1 VSGGPTRI
9 LEVVENQRLVTDWP
23 DWRLAPGKPS
33 TTVTWILD
41 PLDDGRRT
49 RVTLIHAGFE
59 LPTDRSDYT
68 QGWADFLAGLDRVS
82 TES

>member
-1 VSGGPTRI
+1 MRAVGVLS
-9 LEVVENQRLVTDWP
+9 LSQNQRLVTDWP
-23 DWRLAPGKPS
+23 DWRLAPDKPS

-59 LPTDRSDYT
+59 LAVDCSDYP
-68 QGWADFLAGLDRVS
+68 QGWGGFLAGLAQVA
-82 TES
+82 TEAA